1 MFEGLDRDD
10 LIAGLRE
17 VIERAHRRGIGPVSI
32 RIIGGAALRLAYFER
47 ATTVDIDARI
57 DPAGELTSI
66 IDEIAAERGWPADW
80 LNSEAQKA
88 GFIPTWGRQVEWR
101 PLYSDGS
108 VNIEVASVEALLVM
122 KLRAF
127 EKRGRRDLGDVLGL
141 LPLTGLT
148 SVVEVEELFEEF
160 FPGDALKQSTIDFLR
175 ATLTEDLPAL
185 PTPPSIDFRPAL

>member
-17 VIERAHRRGIGPVSI
+17 VIERAHRQGIGPVSI

-57 DPAGELTSI
+57 DPVGELTPI
-66 IDEIAAERGWPADW
+66 IDEIASERGWPADW

-88 GFIPTWGRQVEWR
+88 GFIPTWGRQVDWR

-108 VNIEVASVEALLVM
+108 VSIEVASVEALLVM

-148 SVVEVEELFEEF
+148 SVAEVEELFEEF
-160 FPGDALKQSTIDFLR
+160 FPGDALKQTTVDFLR
-175 ATLTEDLPAL
+175 TTLAEDLTAL
-185 PTPPSIDFRPAL
+185 PTPPSIDFRPS